1 MASNSLGTKI
11 KMTVDATPVAIA
23 NLTEI
28 SGLELSADTVDVTSL
43 DSTDGYRE
51 FIGGLKDAG
60 EVGISGFFDPTT
72 GKGQAEF
79 LAALESGAV
88 KDFVIE
94 FPTAIGKKW
103 TFEGIVTGFTTG
115 VSLEDPLSFEGT
127 IKVSGKPTLAAL
139 V

>member
-11 KMTVDATPVAIA
+11 KLGENAIA

-28 SGLELSADTVDVTSL
+28 SGLEISADTIDVTTL

-51 FIGGLKDAG
+51 FIGGLKDGG
-60 EVGISGFFDPTT
+60 EVGVSGFFDPTT

-79 LAALESGAV
+79 LEALESGEV
-88 KDFVIE
+88 SSFTIE

-103 TFEGIVTGFTTG
+103 TFKGIVTAFTTG
-115 VSLEDPLSFEGT
+115 VSLEDPLSFEGS
-127 IKVSGKPTLAAL
+127 IKVTGKPTLAAL